1 MNEGEHWIGFAVM
14 LLVIGYAGCR
24 VVMELWEAFVSF
36 WNDDPFADTHKKL
49 QKVSKSSKRR

>member
-1 MNEGEHWIGFAVM
+1 MSEGEHWIGFEVM

>member
-1 MNEGEHWIGFAVM
+1 MSDTESWIGALTIF
-14 LLVIGYAGCR
+14 LVLGYAGCR